1 VEEIQTARESAV
13 ANEDCPKKANQGSS
27 DLDREAIAEI
37 VEEIVRRELNTH
49 LRKEASNSEGPKT
62 SALFSL
68 DKKNKNKNTW
78 NIY

>member
-13 ANEDCPKKANQGSS
+13 ANEDCPEEADQGSS
-27 DLDREAIAEI
+27 VLDREAIAEI
-37 VEEIVRRELNTH
+37 VEEVVRQELNTH
-49 LRKEASNSEGPKT
+49 LWKEASNSEGPKT

-68 DKKNKNKNTW
+68 DKKNKNKNTG